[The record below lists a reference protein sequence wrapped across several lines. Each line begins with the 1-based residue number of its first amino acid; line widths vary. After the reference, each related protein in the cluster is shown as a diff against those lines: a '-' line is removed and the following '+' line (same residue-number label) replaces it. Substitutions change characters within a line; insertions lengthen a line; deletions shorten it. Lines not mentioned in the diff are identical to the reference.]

1 MKLAQALIT
10 RADMQTRMR
19 ELQQRLCDNAI
30 VQEGETCAEDPNEM
44 LSELEALSA
53 KLEKLI
59 VAINLTNAHVE
70 QDGETLTAMLA
81 RRDCMKQRIG
91 ALSEVIRCASM
102 TGERA
107 RGSEIKLLP
116 AVPVRELRANLDR
129 QSAELRCLDMR
140 IQELNWTS
148 ELEEVLA
155 HTRAGTALEER
166 AQRWQ

>member
-30 VQEGETCAEDPNEM
+30 VQEGEACAEDPNEM
-44 LSELEALSA
+44 LGELEALSA

-91 ALSEVIRCASM
+91 ALSEVIRYASM

-107 RGSEIKLLP
+107 RGSEIKILP

-148 ELEEVLA
+148 ELEEL
-155 HTRAGTALEER
+155 
-166 AQRWQ
+166 

>member
-148 ELEEVLA
+148 ELEE
-155 HTRAGTALEER
+155 T
-166 AQRWQ
+166 

>member
-148 ELEEVLA
+148 ELEEA
-155 HTRAGTALEER
+155 
-166 AQRWQ
+166 

>member
-91 ALSEVIRCASM
+91 ALNEVIRCASM

-107 RGSEIKLLP
+107 RGSEIKILP

-148 ELEEVLA
+148 ELEEV
-155 HTRAGTALEER
+155 
-166 AQRWQ
+166 

>member
-148 ELEEVLA
+148 ELEEV
-155 HTRAGTALEER
+155 
-166 AQRWQ
+166 

>member
-44 LSELEALSA
+44 LRELEALSA

-107 RGSEIKLLP
+107 RGSEIKILP
-116 AVPVRELRANLDR
+116 AVPVRELRSNLDR

-148 ELEEVLA
+148 ELEEI
-155 HTRAGTALEER
+155 
-166 AQRWQ
+166 